1 MKTKILVASHKPYRF
16 PDNPIYYPIESGA
29 ALHPE
34 NFGIL
39 LDDSGIHI
47 SKKNPYYCELT
58 ALYWAVKNRFFD
70 DVDYGG
76 LVHYRRY
83 FRGSALFDKFSI
95 LDQDDIETIFRDF
108 DIILPKKR
116 NYFIETIYSHYAHA
130 HYPKDLD
137 TVRTVIA
144 ERTPRYIESFDRIMS
159 QKKAHMF
166 NMFIMPRTLLYAYAN
181 WLFDILFTA
190 EYLIDVSGYD
200 AHQQRVFGFLAEL
213 LLNVWV
219 DEKKLKI
226 KEIPVVHL
234 EGDPIVRKGLKLI
247 GRKIRASYI
256 NRKNRR

>member
-1 MKTKILVASHKPYRF
+1 MKTKILVAAHKPYRF
-16 PDNPIYYPIESGA
+16 PDNPVYYPIESGA
-29 ALHPE
+29 ALHPKH
-34 NFGIL
+34 FGIL
-39 LDDSGIHI
+39 RDDNGTHI
-47 SKKNPYYCELT
+47 SQKNPFYCELT
-58 ALYWAVKNRFFD
+58 PLYWAVKNRFFD
-70 DVDYGG
+70 DVDHGG

-83 FRGSALFDKFSI
+83 FRGSAPFGKFSI
-95 LDQDDIETIFRDF
+95 LDQADLETIFRDY

-116 NYFIETIYSHYAHA
+116 NYFIETIYSHYANA
-130 HYPKDLD
+130 HHSKDLD
-137 TVRTVIA
+137 TVRSIIT
-144 ERTPRYIESFDRIMS
+144 ERTPRYIESFDRVMN

-166 NMFIMPRTLLYAYAN
+166 NMFAMRRSLLYAYAD

-190 EYLIDVSGYD
+190 ENVINISGYD

-219 DEKKLKI
+219 DEHKPKI

-256 NRKNRR
+256 NRKNRQ